1 MEKQKQELI
10 KIIMSINNP
19 KMIDY
24 LYNLIKT
31 FLELRS

>member
-19 KMIDY
+19 KMVDY